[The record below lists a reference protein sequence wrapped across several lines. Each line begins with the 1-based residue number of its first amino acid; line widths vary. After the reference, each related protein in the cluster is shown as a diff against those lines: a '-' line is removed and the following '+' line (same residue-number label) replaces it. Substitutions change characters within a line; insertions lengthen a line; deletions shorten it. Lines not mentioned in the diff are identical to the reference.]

1 MEKYVGLVPLMNEV
15 RRGLEEI
22 RAIVDVHASEE
33 VSTDGDLRLVEVLS
47 EPLMQLSE
55 LAEGAANAVSGRK
68 FLHLYTPELMAQAA
82 EDRKEAVWTMERQ
95 REEHWRLTKHLHGAE
110 RPLPLRR
117 PARWGPISH
126 E

>member
-68 FLHLYTPELMAQAA
+68 FLHLYTPEKMAQAA
-82 EDRKEAVWTMERQ
+82 EDRKEAVAIMERQ
-95 REEHWRLTKHLHGAE
+95 REEHWRLTKHLHRAE
-110 RPLPLRR
+110 RRLPRRR

-126 E
+126 D